1 MVFKQSK
8 KSRDIFY
15 GQMLAFLSADEHL
28 PHICIGIYI
37 ASHEI
42 SGSNRLDKHQ
52 DSILHAILNGTNSFS
67 LLLISISLLNAGFKL
82 SGISSQNK

>member
-28 PHICIGIYI
+28 PHICIGDIYCK
-37 ASHEI
+37 S
-42 SGSNRLDKHQ
+42 
-52 DSILHAILNGTNSFS
+52 
-67 LLLISISLLNAGFKL
+67 
-82 SGISSQNK
+82 